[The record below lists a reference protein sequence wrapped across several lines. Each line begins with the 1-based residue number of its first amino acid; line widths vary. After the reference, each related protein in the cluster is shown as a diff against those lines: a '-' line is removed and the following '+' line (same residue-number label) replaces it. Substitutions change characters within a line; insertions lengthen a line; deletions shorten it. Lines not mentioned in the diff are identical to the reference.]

1 SGKSLQWCELFL
13 GIDTTTACKW
23 RKKYA
28 IDREIKLLTY
38 RHMALT
44 DYWQLTA
51 KVADLAGFLIKNTP
65 DSPQREEALEAL
77 NVALVKLQA
86 ACTIKVP
93 VKTIGK

>member
-1 SGKSLQWCELFL
+1 QWCELFL

-28 IDREIKLLTY
+28 IDKEINLLIN

-44 DYWQLTA
+44 EQWQLTA
-51 KVADLAGFLIKNTP
+51 KFTDLANFLIKNTA

-77 NVALVKLQA
+77 NVALLKSQA
-86 ACTIKVP
+86 ACTVKVP